1 METTA
6 SPHWGHSPRVHNI
19 PQETLSAWRRR
30 IGEAWGT
37 VTALRYDI
45 AADKKQQAEDRRA
58 QAEDA
63 LRRLALDMERAGADA
78 PQGTVPRNEV
88 PLALLDTPANRRYA
102 AKLREAWEAG
112 MAVDRERY
120 GADIG
125 TDGCA
130 QVIEMVLA
138 DVEEECFGA
147 VGAGRE

>member
-1 METTA
+1 MN
-6 SPHWGHSPRVHNI
+6 VL
-19 PQETLSAWRRR
+19 QEDLNLWRQFFDTLRTQCRQAMRHLDTSNAPAARR
-30 IGEAWGT
+30 IVEETEDAARRM
-37 VTALRYDI
+37 ALRL
-45 AADKKQQAEDRRA
+45 DK
-58 QAEDA
+58 
-63 LRRLALDMERAGADA
+63 AGADA
-78 PQGTVPRNEV
+78 PQGTMPRNEV

-102 AKLREAWEAG
+102 QKLREAWEAG
-112 MAVDRERY
+112 LEVDRERY

>member
-1 METTA
+1 M
-6 SPHWGHSPRVHNI
+6 NI
-19 PQETLSAWRRR
+19 PQDTLNGWRKKA
-30 IGEAWGT
+30 GTAWGILS
-37 VTALRYDI
+37 ALRYDI
-45 AADKKQQAEDRRA
+45 AGDKREQAQERRA
-58 QAEDA
+58 QAEEA
-63 LRRLALDMERAGADA
+63 LRHLVLSLEKAGADA
-78 PQGTVPRNEV
+78 PEDADTPRNEV

-102 AKLREAWEAG
+102 QKLREAWEAG
-112 MAVDRERY
+112 LEVDRERY